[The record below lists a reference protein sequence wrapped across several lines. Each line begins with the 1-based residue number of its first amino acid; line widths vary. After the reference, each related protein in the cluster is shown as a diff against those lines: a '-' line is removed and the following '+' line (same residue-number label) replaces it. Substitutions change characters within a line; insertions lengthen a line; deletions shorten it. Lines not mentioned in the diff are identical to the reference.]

1 MIETLLYDIER
12 EFAIGHMRCFCP
24 LLFNP
29 FDEFL
34 TFGPTTF
41 VEAGVDGVFVRI
53 DELAHKESQE
63 QCLAIALGDAES
75 AQQFRCNLARC
86 FVGQTNIIGNVG
98 GRAVEIGN
106 AFVPIGYLLGAVAS
120 LLPGVASPFGKP
132 QPVAVD
138 LHFSF
143 AVTKIISRIGMIPIR
158 SLRKEMERI
167 GSMHLMHRPDGLL
180 HKVGRSPAPR
190 LQVGKNVNVLDMHRT
205 EFRKV
210 LVNLCPRATG
220 LIGGQ

>member
-1 MIETLLYDIER
+1 M
-12 EFAIGHMRCFCP
+12 AQAGP

-34 TFGPTTF
+34 TFGTATL

-53 DELAHKESQE
+53 DELAHEEAQE
-63 QCLAIALGDAES
+63 QSLAITLGDAES

-86 FVGQTNIIGNVG
+86 FISLTNNIGNVG
-98 GRAVEIGN
+98 GRAIEIGN

-138 LHFSF
+138 PPF
-143 AVTKIISRIGMIPIR
+143 A
-158 SLRKEMERI
+158 L
-167 GSMHLMHRPDGLL
+167 
-180 HKVGRSPAPR
+180 
-190 LQVGKNVNVLDMHRT
+190 
-205 EFRKV
+205 
-210 LVNLCPRATG
+210 
-220 LIGGQ
+220 